1 MAKKTFKG
9 HRLDHPVIIELESP
23 DGERTLVVNC
33 VPSLPGSVFLELASV
48 ISFQP
53 TEDGAA
59 INTQD
64 AAQVADAAAV
74 LLKVLKMAIKKDEWD
89 GFKAFIDE
97 PENGVDAE
105 MLAEIASYIAEEYTG
120 GNPPTPPSS

>member
-1 MAKKTFKG
+1 VTKKTFKG
-9 HRLDHPVIIELESP
+9 HRLDHPVVIELESP
-23 DGERTLVVNC
+23 DGERTLTVNC

-48 ISFQP
+48 IQFEPSEEG
-53 TEDGAA
+53 TSISTKDV
-59 INTQD
+59 
-64 AAQVADAAAV
+64 AQVADAAAV

-97 PENGVDAE
+97 PDNGVDAE
-105 MLAEIASYIAEEYTG
+105 MLAEIAGFIAEEYTG